1 MNLDYTKTPKDENNS
16 IEKASSLSKLLEQ
29 LSLEQAEA
37 VQYINNSSIIS
48 AGAGSGKT
56 RVLTYKIAYLISCVG
71 VSPSSILALTFT
83 NKAANE
89 MKSRVYELLDN
100 RSLSELWIGTFHSI
114 FLKILR
120 ENHEFLREKYK
131 LNQHFLIYDQKSKNT
146 VLEMIIEKHIKEYKA
161 AKKSNDRKILQ
172 EILFEISD
180 DISKVKNEG
189 KSFDECIKDEN
200 FELNHY
206 SKVHLR
212 SIYKDYI
219 HKCRNSNAMDFDD
232 ILLYTYK
239 MLKDNEEIRQ
249 KYKDKFKYILV
260 DEYQDTNTIQYNII
274 ELIHGKYCK
283 ICVVG
288 DDAQCIYSF
297 RGSKIENIQK
307 FREQYSPLE
316 FKLSVNY
323 RSTKTIVEAANK
335 LIQNNEGQSS
345 KILYSNTEENKS
357 VESKIKII
365 SAEDDKD
372 EARKVAQKIVELRN
386 LDKNLNDWG
395 SFAILYRTH
404 KQAEP
409 FEIQLKNSGIPYKI
423 VGKIKFLERE
433 IIVHII
439 SYLRV
444 IINERDNISLQK
456 IFTFS
461 FSNISLKMKKIFD
474 NADKNKMLYWNEI
487 NNLDS
492 SKDNDYKKV
501 ESFIK
506 FINFLKEKVSTEEP
520 YFFIEQIIDFIKLEK
535 KMISF
540 SFDEEDEQLINLLK
554 QMTLF
559 LTDKY
564 YTNSIINGKENSDD
578 DEEEKL
584 EKTNNKVEDNDL
596 ISEDKSLNKSENNE
610 KLIIKYRLKEF
621 LDDLILLNTNEDL
634 SEDISNINSYLGNS
648 NNLKTLN
655 KSNKV
660 KLMTI
665 HSSKGLEFNTVFIV
679 GVEKGYYPIYHPSVK
694 DKKKHE
700 EEERRMFYVAITRAK
715 QNCFISYAQ
724 KRLMGTGKVM
734 NREKSQFINEL
745 ENKCLDFT
753 GDIINDDNNNE
764 NNNNFSFKK
773 SLFSQNLFN
782 DFNKNFNSNYKNKN
796 YTKYKDINFF
806 KNKNRFINKKRYN
819 AN

>member
-474 NADKNKMLYWNEI
+474 NADKNKMLYWI
-487 NNLDS
+487 
-492 SKDNDYKKV
+492 

-564 YTNSIINGKENSDD
+564 YTNSIINDKENSDD
-578 DEEEKL
+578 EEEKE
-584 EKTNNKVEDNDL
+584 EKTNNKVEDTDL

-796 YTKYKDINFF
+796 YTKYKDKNFF

>member
-1 MNLDYTKTPKDENNS
+1 MNLDYTKTPKHENNS

-260 DEYQDTNTIQYNII
+260 DEYQDTNTIQFNII

-372 EARKVAQKIVELRN
+372 EARKVAQKIVESRN
-386 LDKNLNDWG
+386 LDKNLNDWD

-444 IINERDNISLQK
+444 IINERYNISLQK

-520 YFFIEQIIDFIKLEK
+520 YFFIGQIIDFIKLEK

-564 YTNSIINGKENSDD
+564 YTNSIINGKENSD

-753 GDIINDDNNNE
+753 GDIINDDNNIQ

-796 YTKYKDINFF
+796 YTKYKDKNFF